1 MKKIVQ
7 KDRLLPLET
16 TPADALYKRTG
27 SRFWQAR
34 YRDAA
39 GKLHRRSTGHTLK
52 DRATQ
57 WMALAKQEANRA
69 ASQTTK
75 TETDSQNLELFNL

>member
-16 TPADALYKRTG
+16 IPADALYKRKG

-34 YRDAA
+34 YRDTN
-39 GKLHRRSTGHTLK
+39 GTLHRRSTGHTLK

-69 ASQTTK
+69 AAQTTT
-75 TETDSQNLELFNL
+75 TETHFQNLELF

>member
-7 KDRLLPLET
+7 KDRLLPLDS

-34 YRDAA
+34 YRDAV
-39 GKLHRRSTGHTLK
+39 GNLYRRSTGHTLK
-52 DRATQ
+52 DRAKQ
-57 WMALAKQEANRA
+57 WMSLAKQEANR
-69 ASQTTK
+69 SGVHTTTTQTL
-75 TETDSQNLELFNL
+75 SQNLELFT